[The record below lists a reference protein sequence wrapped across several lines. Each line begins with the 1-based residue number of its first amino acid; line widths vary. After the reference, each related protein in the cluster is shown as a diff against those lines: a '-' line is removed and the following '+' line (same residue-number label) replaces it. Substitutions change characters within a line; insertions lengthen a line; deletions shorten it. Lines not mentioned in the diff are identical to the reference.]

1 MAEMVTVPEASHV
14 KWSSYVLRGIVA
26 LIIGFMVL
34 LWTGLAV
41 EIVVILLGVVLL
53 LASIQALVLA
63 LRVPKGK
70 ALPGGP
76 VVMGVLGLVV
86 GIIAILFPWILA
98 VTITILVAILLLFIG
113 FVDIATAV
121 FHPEFTGHQFILGL
135 TGAIAVI
142 LGGIYLFFPVL
153 GAMVMVIVYLGF
165 FAILYGVLS
174 IATGFMV
181 KGEKK
186 AAAA

>member
-1 MAEMVTVPEASHV
+1 MAETVTVPEPSHV
-14 KWSSYVLRGIVA
+14 KWSSYILRGIVA

-41 EIVVILLGVVLL
+41 EIVVILLGVLLL
-53 LASIQALVLA
+53 LASIQSLVLA
-63 LRVPKGK
+63 LRVPKGT
-70 ALPGGP
+70 ALPGGSM
-76 VVMGVLGLVV
+76 VMGVLGLVV
-86 GIIAILFPWILA
+86 GIIAILFPWIMA

-113 FVDIATAV
+113 FVDIAMAV
-121 FHPEFTGHQFILGL
+121 FHPQFTRHRFVLGL

-142 LGGIYLFFPVL
+142 LGGIYFFFPVL

-186 AAAA
+186 TTAA